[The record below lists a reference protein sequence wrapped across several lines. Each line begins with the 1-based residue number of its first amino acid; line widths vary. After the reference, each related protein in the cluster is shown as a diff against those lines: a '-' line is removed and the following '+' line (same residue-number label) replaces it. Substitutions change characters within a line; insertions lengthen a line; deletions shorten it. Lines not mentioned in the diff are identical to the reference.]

1 MRPIL
6 KPALA
11 MGILLTAS
19 SGLLAAPA
27 WLERCTARV
36 TGGYGLSLNSMQDQD
51 TSFKQQ
57 SAPMSQGIDA
67 GIEGYYDITPDVLS
81 VGLGVYPIAVTR
93 PERRYQYRNA
103 KKALVTEN
111 ADPSAT
117 FVPVMVNVELKQP
130 VARHL
135 DAVADLGLG
144 VAPSTQ
150 VYYKSETSG
159 DPDQQ
164 QDLNAALAIR
174 FYIGLRESIGEHLG
188 ILLGVQ
194 DLTFDQAFI
203 GSYGTNDFNQLA
215 PELSADWSF

>member
-1 MRPIL
+1 MRPTL
-6 KPALA
+6 HRALSL
-11 MGILLTAS
+11 GILLTAS
-19 SGLLAAPA
+19 SSLLATPA

-51 TSFKQQ
+51 TSYKQQ
-57 SAPMSQGIDA
+57 SVPMSQGLDA
-67 GIEGYYDITPDVLS
+67 GIEGFYDITPGVLS
-81 VGLGVYPIAVTR
+81 VGLGIYPILVTR
-93 PERRYQYRNA
+93 PERRLTYH
-103 KKALVTEN
+103 KSKTVTAIEN

-117 FVPVMVNVELKQP
+117 FVPVMLNVELKEP
-130 VARHL
+130 VAKHL

-144 VAPSTQ
+144 VAPSSQ
-150 VYYKSETSG
+150 IYYKSQTAG

-194 DLTFDQAFI
+194 DMTFDQAFI
-203 GSYGTNDFNQLA
+203 GAYGTNDFNQLA

>member
-1 MRPIL
+1 MRIDF
-6 KPALA
+6 KPVLTLAL
-11 MGILLTAS
+11 
-19 SGLLAAPA
+19 LLALSSSLLAEPA

-51 TSFKQQ
+51 TSLHQQ
-57 SAPMSQGIDA
+57 SVPMSQGLDA
-67 GIEGYYDITPDVLS
+67 GIEGFYDITPNVLS
-81 VGLGVYPIAVTR
+81 VGLGVYPIFVTR
-93 PERRYQYRNA
+93 PERRLTYH
-103 KKALVTEN
+103 KSKLVTATEN

-117 FVPVMVNVELKQP
+117 FVPVMLNLELKEP
-130 VARHL
+130 VAKHL
-135 DAVADLGLG
+135 DAVADFGLG
-144 VAPSTQ
+144 VAPSSQ
-150 VYYKSETSG
+150 IYYKSETSG

-174 FYIGLRESIGEHLG
+174 FYIGVRASIGEHLG

-194 DLTFDQAFI
+194 DLTFDQAYI